1 MPVNKDEQMGFT
13 HLRIG
18 TPTGM
23 ICELC
28 ERMMEQLTAHHLT
41 PRQKTKRKKVA
52 PGPTIQICSAC
63 HRQLHA
69 LFNNSQLAK
78 ELNSIDK
85 LKSYPDMANFLT
97 WVKKQDPDRRI
108 NVSRR
113 VDLKGKD
120 VRR

>member
-1 MPVNKDEQMGFT
+1 MPVNKDELVGNA
-13 HLRIG
+13 HLLSS

-23 ICELC
+23 VCELC
-28 ERMMEQLTAHHLT
+28 ERMMEQLTVHHLT

-63 HRQLHA
+63 HRQIHA

-85 LKSYPDMANFLT
+85 LKSYLDMANFLT
-97 WVKKQDPDRRI
+97 WVKRQDPDRRI
-108 NVSRR
+108 KASRR
-113 VDLKGKD
+113 KG
-120 VRR
+120 